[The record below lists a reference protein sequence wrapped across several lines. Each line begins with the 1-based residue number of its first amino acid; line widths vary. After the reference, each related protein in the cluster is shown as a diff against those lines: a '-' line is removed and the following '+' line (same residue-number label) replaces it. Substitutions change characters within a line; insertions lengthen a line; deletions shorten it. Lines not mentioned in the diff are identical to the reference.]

1 MGNNSKPLE
10 GLCAEITSHVSFKL
24 MIQFLKNLKNENSQ
38 MMHLEC
44 LVQEKQGCRKVA
56 TWLENKDLGQTSNDE
71 SMKILHVLR

>member
-1 MGNNSKPLE
+1 
-10 GLCAEITSHVSFKL
+10 
-24 MIQFLKNLKNENSQ
+24 

-44 LVQEKQGCRKVA
+44 LVQEKQGCPKVA